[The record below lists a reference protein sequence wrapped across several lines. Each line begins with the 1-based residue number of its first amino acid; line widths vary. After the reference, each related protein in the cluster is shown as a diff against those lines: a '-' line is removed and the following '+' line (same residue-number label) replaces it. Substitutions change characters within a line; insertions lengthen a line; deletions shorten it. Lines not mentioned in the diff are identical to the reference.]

1 VTYHLGV
8 QTLRNVAIIAVL
20 ALGVAALPGG
30 GTAADTVLAALLL
43 GFLAAMGLFAYRMYM
58 ENQLTLSTLRDWQ
71 RAVLYGAFGVIALMI
86 AGADE
91 LLSSGAG
98 TLVWIG
104 LIGLSGFAIFR
115 IWTEARSY

>member
-1 VTYHLGV
+1 M
-8 QTLRNVAIIAVL
+8 QTLRNVAIIALL

-43 GFLAAMGLFAYRMYM
+43 GFLAAMGFFAYRMYM

-86 AGADE
+86 AGRDE
-91 LLSSGAG
+91 LTDTGAG
-98 TLVWIG
+98 TLVWIVLLVASAG
-104 LIGLSGFAIFR
+104 AIFWVWR
-115 IWTEARSY
+115 EAQTY

>member
-1 VTYHLGV
+1 M
-8 QTLRNVAIIAVL
+8 QAIRNVAIIALL

-30 GTAADTVLAALLL
+30 GTAAEAVLAALLL
-43 GFLAAMGLFAYRMYM
+43 GFLAALGFFAYRMYM
-58 ENQLTLSTLRDWQ
+58 ENQLTLSALRDWQ

-91 LLSSGAG
+91 LLGSGIG

-104 LIGLSGFAIFR
+104 LLALSGFAIFR

>member
-1 VTYHLGV
+1 V

-30 GTAADTVLAALLL
+30 GAAAETVLAALLL
-43 GFLAAMGLFAYRMYM
+43 GFLGAMGLFAYRMYM
-58 ENQLTLSTLRDWQ
+58 ENQLTLSTLRDWH

>member
-1 VTYHLGV
+1 M
-8 QTLRNVAIIAVL
+8 QTLRNVAIIALL

-43 GFLAAMGLFAYRMYM
+43 GFLAAMGFFAYRMYM

-91 LLSSGAG
+91 LLGSGAG

-104 LIGLSGFAIFR
+104 LLGLSGFAIFR